1 MTDESPKPDM
11 PAGGDLP
18 PTQDNAAADG
28 KPQATGYTMN
38 AAEILDRYHIAQ
50 ATLNGAPM
58 LVVLGQVISTLHKG
72 AAGPEGADLGRQL
85 SIVTANFA
93 NMQRQKIKPSII
105 MPGNA
110 PGVPNG
116 LGGKGRGH

>member
-1 MTDESPKPDM
+1 MTDESPKTPDAADM
-11 PAGGDLP
+11 
-18 PTQDNAAADG
+18 PTQDNAQPAGEAQKG
-28 KPQATGYTMN
+28 TGYTMN
-38 AAEILDRYHIAQ
+38 AVEILDRYHIAQ

-58 LVVLGQVISTLHKG
+58 LVVLGQVISTLAKG

-93 NMQRQKIKPSII
+93 NLQRQKIKPSII

-116 LGGKGRGH
+116 LGGKPRQ